1 MDFSLQQMAKSSE
14 VQAHLLLSNCIM
26 ADLRSNKC
34 SSITEFI
41 RRGAVGDGQPLLRVD
56 YDRSQP
62 GPCQTAQRSE
72 RNKMAGGLEVHSILH
87 SSQLSFCL
95 VIVAMASSLTRLH
108 SLTKCTTSLIVT
120 GPQTSLPLLH
130 HSHFTCS
137 PLLTPPLPLLTS
149 PTPSS
154 PLTHTFLITLI
165 PPHSHLPRPPDPH
178 LPTSPTHT
186 SLLTPSSLLTPTSPP
201 PSLTVNIAVQHMQV
215 LLEMDFLYTLKDFAD
230 EILSS
235 GVYIA
240 RSSQSKGDVRPSAE
254 KQPRSVKPAA
264 VNSSS
269 HVSFKVEHPYIALL
283 AKTESG
289 NEDALLV
296 KV

>member
-108 SLTKCTTSLIVT
+108 SLTKCTTSPIVT

-165 PPHSHLPRPPDPH
+165 PPHSHLPSSPLTPPSPSRPTPPYLTHTHLPPDPLIPPHPH
-178 LPTSPTHT
+178 LSPSFPYSQHRSTAYASVTGNGLPLHIKRLCRRN
-186 SLLTPSSLLTPTSPP
+186 SLQWCLYCKKQSVQRRRASFRREAAKVCQTCSCKFQFPCQLQSGTP
-201 PSLTVNIAVQHMQV
+201 VHC
-215 LLEMDFLYTLKDFAD
+215 FA
-230 EILSS
+230 
-235 GVYIA
+235 G
-240 RSSQSKGDVRPSAE
+240 Q
-254 KQPRSVKPAA
+254 
-264 VNSSS
+264 N
-269 HVSFKVEHPYIALL
+269 
-283 AKTESG
+283 
-289 NEDALLV
+289 
-296 KV
+296 